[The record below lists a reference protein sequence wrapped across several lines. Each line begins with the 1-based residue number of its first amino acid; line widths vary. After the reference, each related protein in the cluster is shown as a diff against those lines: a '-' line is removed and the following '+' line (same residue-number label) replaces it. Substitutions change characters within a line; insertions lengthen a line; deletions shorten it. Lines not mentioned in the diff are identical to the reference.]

1 MTDLNKLK
9 NAIYD
14 GDLDTAIDLT
24 DKALQQGLDPESIL
38 KNGLIAGMNRVGK
51 DFKNNEIYV
60 PEVLIAARAMKSALE
75 ILEPKLIEA
84 GVEPIATIVI
94 GTVQGDLH
102 DIGKNLV
109 AMMLKGAGFNVV
121 DLGTDISPGQFL
133 GAAREHKASLLGLS
147 ALLTTTM
154 PMMEKTINT
163 LKEKG
168 LESQVMIGG
177 APVTREYADK
187 IGASGYAAD
196 AATAVDI
203 AKQLVGVTA

>member
-1 MTDLNKLK
+1 MTDFEKLK
-9 NAIYD
+9 TAIYN
-14 GDLDTAIDLT
+14 GERDTAIAIT
-24 DKALQQGLDPESIL
+24 DKALQEDADPEAIL
-38 KNGLIAGMNRVGK
+38 NDGLIAGMNLVGI

-84 GVEPIATIVI
+84 GVEPIGTIII

-109 AMMLKGAGFNVV
+109 SMMLKGAGFNVV
-121 DLGTDISPGQFL
+121 DLGTDISPDQFL
-133 GAAREHKASLLGLS
+133 TAALEHKAAILGLS

-168 LESQVMIGG
+168 LEAQVMIGG
-177 APVTREYADK
+177 APVTQEYADK
-187 IGASGYAAD
+187 VGASGYAAD

>member
-1 MTDLNKLK
+1 MTDLDKLK

-14 GDLDTAIDLT
+14 GDMDTAIALT
-24 DKALQQGLDPESIL
+24 DKALQQGTDPETIL
-38 KNGLIAGMNRVGK
+38 NEGLIAGMNVVGE

-84 GVEPIATIVI
+84 GVEPVGTIVI
-94 GTVQGDLH
+94 GTVKGDLH

-109 AMMLKGAGFNVV
+109 SMMLKGAGFNVV
-121 DLGTDISPGQFL
+121 DLGTDISPEQFL
-133 GAAREHKASLLGLS
+133 GAIQEHQAPLLGLS
-147 ALLTTTM
+147 TLLTTTM
-154 PMMEKTINT
+154 PMMEKTINA

-168 LESQVMIGG
+168 LDAQVMIGG
-177 APVTREYADK
+177 APVTQGYADK
-187 IGASGYAAD
+187 VGASGYAAD